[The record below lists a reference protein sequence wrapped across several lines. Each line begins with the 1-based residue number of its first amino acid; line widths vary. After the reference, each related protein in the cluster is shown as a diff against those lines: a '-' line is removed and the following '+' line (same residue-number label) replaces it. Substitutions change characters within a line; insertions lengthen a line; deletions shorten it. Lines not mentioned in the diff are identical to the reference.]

1 MVPRYLSRF
10 PFWMTLAGTLLAGG
24 HAAAERLPATF
35 DHEEA
40 ALAGRIE
47 FPSLVGDASATVRC
61 AARVTR
67 SGKMEDNGCY
77 ANEPGDRAFVPQINA
92 AAKKARLNPASFD
105 GRKREVYVQ
114 YRVAFVKK
122 GDDETVTIYNNPG
135 LTENI
140 EAYGEDH
147 VAAQRAIT
155 GEDWQKVC
163 PKRTR
168 YLVWAKAHV
177 AETGEQ
183 SSLSLLPGEGV
194 PLTRE
199 CRDAIIATL
208 QESQFTP
215 AYADGEPVPSS
226 FIEPFGN

>member
-1 MVPRYLSRF
+1 MISRVQSRCS
-10 PFWMTLAGTLLAGG
+10 PWMALAVALLPAG
-24 HAAAERLPATF
+24 HAAGQRLPATF

-40 ALAGRIE
+40 ALGARIE

-61 AARVTR
+61 AARVSP

-77 ANEPGDRAFVPQINA
+77 AIEPGDQAFVPQINQ

-114 YRVAFVKK
+114 YRVAFAKK
-122 GDDETVTIYNNPG
+122 GDVETITIYNNPG
-135 LTENI
+135 LVENI

-147 VAAQRAIT
+147 IAAQRGIT
-155 GEDWQKVC
+155 DESWQKVC

-177 AETGEQ
+177 AASGEQ
-183 SSLSLLPGEGV
+183 SSISLVPGEGV

-208 QESQFTP
+208 EQSQFTP
-215 AYADGEPVPSS
+215 AFADGEPVPSS